1 MSKDTRAARD
11 GPPLRPGST
20 AESFNEKEQ
29 NMGGIVTL
37 IISLLAGAVVVTM
50 TCEAPVAIVTVCGV
64 VVVTAIVAKAMGK
77 L

>member
-1 MSKDTRAARD
+1 MSKEARAARD

-20 AESFNEKEQ
+20 AELFDAREQ

-50 TCEAPVAIVTVCGV
+50 TCEAPVAIITVCGAV
-64 VVVTAIVAKAMGK
+64 AVAAIVAKAKGVF
-77 L
+77 